1 MKASMIGGALLSL
14 MLVSGGASAMDS
26 EALNESREALDQS
39 YMETQEAMEN
49 RIDTLEAEV
58 EELKQ
63 QLMEAQS
70 EK

>member
-1 MKASMIGGALLSL
+1 MKASMLGGALLSL
-14 MLVSGGASAMDS
+14 MLVAGGASAMDS

-39 YMETQEAMEN
+39 YMESQEAMEN
-49 RIDTLEAEV
+49 RIDSLEAEV